1 MLDRNRI
8 VAKRRGHIDMK
19 AEPGEQHAGSPAHL
33 AFLNH
38 AKPRRLAAEIQILRH
53 RKIRQQVDL
62 LIDGGDARIDRSLGR
77 PRRDLDA
84 VEANDARVAR
94 EHAGDHLDQGG
105 FAGAVLAEQRMD
117 FAGPE
122 REVDTL
128 QRAQRAKTLGDPAN
142 LQQRRRG
149 IGAFVHLDITPTGV
163 RMDANARYVHLI
175 ETACS
180 NGVSTA
186 ARGGSVA
193 ETLLALVDL
202 LRIVGRRVEF

>member
-38 AKPRRLAAEIQILRH
+38 AKPRRLAAEIEILRH
-53 RKIRQQVDL
+53 RKIRQQIDL
-62 LIDGGDARIDRSLGR
+62 LIDGGDAGIDRSLGR

-84 VEANDARVAR
+84 VEAHDARVAR
-94 EHAGDHLDQGG
+94 EHAGDQLDQGG
-105 FAGAVLAEQRMD
+105 FAGAILAEQRMD
-117 FAGPE
+117 FAGTE
-122 REVDTL
+122 RKVDAL
-128 QRAQRAKTLGDPAN
+128 QCAQRAKTLGDSAN

-163 RMDANARYVHLI
+163 RVDANARYVHLI
-175 ETACS
+175 GCLIQRI
-180 NGVSTA
+180 STA
-186 ARGGSVA
+186 AWAGSVA